1 MAGKRRGAAGKRRN
15 AADGGRGTVVERRG
29 SRLRLAAL
37 VGVLL
42 VAVAVCGGCGGE
54 EEPVAPADTVEGSEA
69 AESTAS
75 TDAADAL
82 RADNAAAVEEANAK
96 GTDAESAGEADAGE
110 ADAGDEVE
118 QAESTGSVDA
128 DSFAAIENG
137 MSYEEVA
144 ALMGSEGEL
153 ASETEAGGSISQL
166 YQWESDGWGIA
177 QVMFMDDKVVNK
189 TQIGIGGDSAA
200 AVTADQYEQVKE
212 GMSYEDVV
220 GIMGGEGQLISD
232 TSMAGQSLQIY
243 TWDGEMWGSNCT
255 ISFSNGVVDGK
266 SQIGLE

>member
-1 MAGKRRGAAGKRRN
+1 MAGQRRGAAGKGRG
-15 AADGGRGTVVERRG
+15 AADERRAAADRGRG
-29 SRLRLAAL
+29 SRPRWAAL

-42 VAVAVCGGCGGE
+42 VAVAVCGGCGGSE
-54 EEPVAPADTVEGSEA
+54 EAAAPADAAGSEA

-82 RADNAAAVEEANAK
+82 RADNAAAVEEANAS
-96 GTDAESAGEADAGE
+96 GTDAESAGEADAGK
-110 ADAGDEVE
+110 ADAGDDAD
-118 QAESTGSVDA
+118 QAEPAGGVNA

-153 ASETEAGGSISQL
+153 ASETEAGGSTSQL

-200 AVTADQYEQVKE
+200 AVTADQYERVKE

-232 TSMAGQSLQIY
+232 TSVAGESLQIY
-243 TWDGEMWGSNCT
+243 TWDGETWGSNCT
-255 ISFSNGVVDGK
+255 ISFSNAVVDGK